1 MRIAIDALGISRPG
15 GGRSA
20 TLNLL
25 EPLLDLDGDN
35 EYLLFLD
42 EPEPALWGAPGQV
55 RQIVPPVAHRLAVR
69 GWAQAVWP
77 ALLRRERVD
86 LVHFAK
92 NLATLWSPCASVA
105 TVHDLTVLV
114 HPEMHPRTDVLY
126 WRTYGQAC
134 LRRMDRVIAVSDLTA
149 ADVERYCCVPAK
161 RIVVIREGID
171 ERFRPA
177 PADEV
182 DAVRERYGLP
192 PSYLL
197 HVGSIWPK
205 KNLVTL
211 ARAYVELVRSGGYGG
226 ALVLVG
232 RAYRDGGDPRLEAFL
247 RDHRDVG
254 QVILTGPVP
263 QEDLPALYTGAE
275 CFVFPS
281 VHEGFGL
288 VPLEAMACGAPVV
301 ATRVGA
307 LPETMGEDAVWV
319 EDPYDHRAL
328 VDRLR
333 EVLTDTD
340 LREGL
345 VSAGLARAAVLS
357 RRSAAERTLELYR
370 RVAERRDRAT

>member
-1 MRIAIDALGISRPG
+1 VRIAIDALGISRPG

-25 EPLLDLDGDN
+25 EPLLGLDGDS

-42 EPEPALWGAPGQV
+42 EPERALQGRPGQV
-55 RQIVPPVAHRLAVR
+55 RQIVPPVRQRLAVR
-69 GWAQAVWP
+69 AWAQAVWP

-86 LVHFAK
+86 LIHFSK
-92 NLATLWSPCASVA
+92 NLATLWSPCVSVA

-134 LRRMDRVIAVSDLTA
+134 LRRMDCVIAVSHLTA
-149 ADVERYCCVPAK
+149 TDVERYCRVASE
-161 RIVVIREGID
+161 RIVVVREGID

-177 PADEV
+177 PACEV
-182 DAVRERYGLP
+182 RAVRERYGLP
-192 PSYLL
+192 ASYLL

-205 KNLVTL
+205 KNLTTL
-211 ARAYVELVRSGGYGG
+211 ARAYVELVRSDGYDG

-232 RAYRDGGDPRLEAFL
+232 RAYRAGGDPLLDAFL
-247 RDHRDVG
+247 QYHGDVG
-254 QVILTGPVP
+254 RVILTGPVP
-263 QEDLPALYTGAE
+263 QADLPALYTGAS

-288 VPLEAMACGAPVV
+288 VPLEAMACGTPVV

-307 LPETMGEDAVWV
+307 LPETAGDDILYL
-319 EDPYDHRAL
+319 EDPYSVSELAGHLRRLL
-328 VDRLR
+328 VDRELSRRLR
-333 EVLTDTD
+333 
-340 LREGL
+340 R
-345 VSAGLARAAVLS
+345 SGLARASSFS
-357 RRSAAERTLELYR
+357 RLRAAQETLALYRTLCS
-370 RVAERRDRAT
+370 